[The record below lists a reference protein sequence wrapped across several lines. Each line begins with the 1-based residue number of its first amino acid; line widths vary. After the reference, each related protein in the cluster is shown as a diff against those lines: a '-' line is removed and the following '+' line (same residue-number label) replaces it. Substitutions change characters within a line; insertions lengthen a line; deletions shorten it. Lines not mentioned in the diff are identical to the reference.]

1 MKEKNPNP
9 NFRPPASVHIPEQA
23 RVEIPK
29 PSQLITITVAEY
41 HFLTKAATLLEVIL
55 ADRTYGHENVVEAV
69 RNTVEEMQRMAEAGA
84 EE

>member
-9 NFRPPASVHIPEQA
+9 NYRPPASVHIPE

-29 PSQLITITVAEY
+29 PSALITITVAEY

-55 ADRTYGHENVVEAV
+55 ADKSYGHENVVECV

-84 EE
+84 EQ